1 MKKTIALLFSLFLC
15 SILTVTAQAYNISS
29 FIFNE
34 TCYLTDDHKLILSD
48 LALEFAE
55 TTKYNIMVE
64 IADDI
69 GEDKTPEGVK
79 KYAEMRYNEVC
90 PDNPNGIYIVIS
102 LDARYWW
109 IYTCGEASAC
119 YTNERLSTSAE
130 FTDIYFEEYDYY
142 TGLYVLIRELIYNY
156 EAGIPESNDLPYT
169 ADNTLTNYT
178 PPRYTGNSLLTEE
191 ATESTDVADS
201 TDITDSTDDSSEA
214 VAKATNGA
222 IAKIFDDYDYLTS
235 YEEGVILDKAKD
247 YAQITG
253 FNIIFVISDDIGSDK
268 SDNGVMAYADD
279 VYDETCGIN
288 TDGILLL
295 INNDTKYDWISTSG
309 ACINYYSDY
318 RIELLFD
325 AIYDDIV
332 DGYYGDACLGFV
344 NAALKHYNA
353 GKANNQVGLDFGG
366 STHIELDLDVVVTAI
381 FPIGVMTL
389 IVSIIL
395 YNCLASPYKLKKA
408 TTNRY
413 VMQNSLR
420 LSCNVDESKGYVTTR
435 TYSPRSSGSS
445 GRSGG
450 GRSSTHRSRSGG
462 RHGGGGRRR

>member
-1 MKKTIALLFSLFLC
+1 MRKIIALLFALFLC
-15 SILTVTAQAYNISS
+15 SIFSVTAHGYNISS
-29 FIFNE
+29 FVFNE
-34 TCYLTDDHKLILSD
+34 TNYLSDDHKLILND
-48 LALEFAE
+48 LALEFSD
-55 TTKYNIMVE
+55 TTRYNIMVE

-102 LDARYWW
+102 LDAKYWW
-109 IYTCGEASAC
+109 VYTCGEAAAC
-119 YTNERLSTSAE
+119 YTNDRLSECAE
-130 FTDIYFEEYDYY
+130 YTDSFFELYDYY
-142 TGLYVLIRELIYNY
+142 TGLYVLIRELIYY
-156 EAGIPESNDLPYT
+156 HGVGIPEIGDLPYT

-178 PPRYTGNSLLTEE
+178 PQRYTGNSILSEENTDNTENAE
-191 ATESTDVADS
+191 GSVDS
-201 TDITDSTDDSSEA
+201 DSSDTPDSSEA
-214 VAKATNGA
+214 VAEATNGA

-235 YEEGVILDKAKD
+235 YEEGVILDRAKN

-253 FNIIFVISDDIGSDK
+253 FNIIFVITDDIGSDK
-268 SDNGVMAYADD
+268 SDNGVTAYADD
-279 VYDETCGIN
+279 IYDETCGIN

-309 ACINYYSDY
+309 ECINYYSDH
-318 RIELLFD
+318 RIQLLFD
-325 AIYDDIV
+325 VIYDDIV
-332 DGYYGDACLGFV
+332 DGYYGDACIGFI

-353 GKANNQVGLDFGG
+353 GKANNQVGIEFGDDY
-366 STHIELDLDVVVTAI
+366 IETDLEVAFTALL
-381 FPIGVMTL
+381 PIGFMTL
-389 IVSIIL
+389 VICIVL
-395 YNCLASPYKLKKA
+395 YNCLAAPYKLKKA

-420 LSCNVDESKGYVTTR
+420 LSCNIDESKGFVTTR

-445 GRSGG
+445 GRSG